1 MKCPYTGA
9 TTAAEPAVVEPLVI
23 DPMVRDLD
31 GETARLVA
39 GGAVVPIDLLGV
51 PAWSVTRHAVARD
64 LLLDPRL
71 VKDLNEWR
79 LWQEG
84 VVTREWPLITMID
97 AGRSMFTVDGA
108 DHRRLRSKTAQAL
121 TPRRIEAVRDDIVAF
136 THRLL
141 DAMEEAGRDGSPVD
155 LKAVFAQP
163 LPMQVVCLLL
173 DVPEESQPWLA
184 DGYKR
189 FFSML
194 TPHEE
199 RLEILETFDRWY
211 LDLIR
216 ERKANPGDDLLSALI
231 HSEEGGEPLSEDE
244 VLGNLKALVA
254 AGHETTIDHITS
266 AARALL
272 NHPDQLELVRSGRA
286 SWEAVIEETLRWDP
300 ANSHLLMRFPTEDLT
315 VGDTVIPKG
324 DGVVMSYR
332 AINRDREQHGADAD
346 SFDITR
352 PAPIRHMAFGHGP
365 HICPGAALSRLEAAI
380 ALPALF
386 ERFPR
391 MRTAVPDEE
400 IQNLPV
406 MTQNDLVAF
415 PVFLD

>member
-1 MKCPYTGA
+1 MKCPHTGA
-9 TTAAEPAVVEPLVI
+9 VAAEPSAEPLVI

-39 GGAVVPIDLLGV
+39 SGPVVPIELLGV

-64 LLLDPRL
+64 LLMDPRL
-71 VKDLNEWR
+71 VKDLNAWR

-108 DHRRLRSKTAQAL
+108 DHRRLRTKTAQAL
-121 TPRRIEAVRDDIVAF
+121 TPRRIEAVREDIVAF
-136 THRLL
+136 THELL

-155 LKAVFAQP
+155 MKAVFAQP

-173 DVPEESQPWLA
+173 DVPQESQPWLA

-211 LDLIR
+211 LELIR

-254 AGHETTIDHITS
+254 AGHETTIDLITS
-266 AARALL
+266 ATRALL
-272 NHPDQLELVRSGRA
+272 NHPDQLALVLGGKV
-286 SWEAVIEETLRWDP
+286 SWETVIEETLRWDP
-300 ANSHLLMRFPTEDLT
+300 ANTHLLMRFPTEDLA

-346 SFDITR
+346 AFDLTR
-352 PAPIRHMAFGHGP
+352 ATPIRHMAFGHGP

-391 MRTAVPDEE
+391 MRAALPDEE

-406 MTQNDLVAF
+406 MTQNDLAAF
-415 PVFLD
+415 PVFIA